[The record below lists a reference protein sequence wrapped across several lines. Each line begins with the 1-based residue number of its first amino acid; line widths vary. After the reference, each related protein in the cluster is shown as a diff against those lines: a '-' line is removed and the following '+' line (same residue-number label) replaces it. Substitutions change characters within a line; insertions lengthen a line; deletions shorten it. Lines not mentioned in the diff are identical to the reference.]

1 MAAAGSGLGAAG
13 FIVFDDSADLVA
25 VAAGVS
31 RFLAVESCGQCTP
44 CKLDGRTISEV
55 LARLCHHEPRAD
67 DADRL
72 RVCLDSVV
80 VGARC
85 YLATQHQ
92 RVVASILELV
102 PDLFAAHDTDAIEPV
117 EPALIAP
124 IVDLVAGTATLDER
138 QAAKQPDWTF
148 DEADSG
154 KSPADLIE

>member
-1 MAAAGSGLGAAG
+1 
-13 FIVFDDSADLVA
+13 
-25 VAAGVS
+25 
-31 RFLAVESCGQCTP
+31 
-44 CKLDGRTISEV
+44 
-55 LARLCHHEPRAD
+55 
-67 DADRL
+67 
-72 RVCLDSVV
+72 
-80 VGARC
+80 
-85 YLATQHQ
+85 
-92 RVVASILELV
+92 LV